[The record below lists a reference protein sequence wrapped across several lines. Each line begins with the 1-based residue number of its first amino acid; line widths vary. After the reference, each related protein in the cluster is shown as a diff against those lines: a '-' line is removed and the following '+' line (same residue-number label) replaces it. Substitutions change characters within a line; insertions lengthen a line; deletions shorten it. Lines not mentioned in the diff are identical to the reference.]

1 MKVENNVDLS
11 KYTTFKMGGI
21 ANKMYTP
28 ETEEELVDLINN
40 LHPEYFLGGGSNLL
54 INERKFEC
62 VVNLR
67 KFNDEI
73 KNLGDGRFIVGAS
86 VRLQKLIKCANE
98 FGYGGIE
105 YLYSVPGLV
114 GGAITMNAGR
124 GESYKKSIADYILS
138 VKAYHEGKIVWINKQ
153 DCGFGYRHSI
163 FKDSNYIILSSEF
176 CFEKIDSD
184 KAKKLCVERINL
196 CKKIQDNSL
205 PNFGTVFCVSDPRI
219 MKLMMTS
226 LFRKQGQVRFSKKTP
241 NWMLND
247 RGRFQDA
254 IRLLHRV
261 QNIHKIFKKE
271 CRTEVVIWK

>member
-1 MKVENNVDLS
+1 MKIESNVDLS

-21 ANKMYTP
+21 ANKMYIP

-54 INERKFEC
+54 INEREFEC

-67 KFNDEI
+67 KFNSEI
-73 KNLGDGRFIVGAS
+73 QNLGEGHFVVGAS
-86 VRLQKLIKCANE
+86 VRLQKLIRTINE
-98 FGYGGIE
+98 CGYGGIE

-124 GESYKKSIADYILS
+124 GEVYKKSIADYIVS
-138 VKAYHEGKIVWINKQ
+138 VKVYHEGKITWIDKQ
-153 DCGFGYRHSI
+153 ECGFEYRHSI
-163 FKDSNYIILSSEF
+163 FKNTNYIILSCEF
-176 CFEKIDSD
+176 CFEKLDPD
-184 KAKKLCVERINL
+184 EAKKLCVERINL
-196 CKKIQDNSL
+196 CKQVQDNSL

-219 MKLMMTS
+219 MKLMMTVF
-226 LFRKQGQVRFSKKTP
+226 FRKRGNIRFSKKTP
-241 NWMLND
+241 NWLLND
-247 RGRFQDA
+247 SGRFQDA

-261 QNIHKIFKKE
+261 QNIHKILKKE